1 MTTTSPTPSDT
12 GRRDALVDSIFQA
25 TIGALEL
32 MHVYLGDRLG
42 LYTKLA
48 KVDSVTSTE
57 LADLAGI
64 GERYAREW
72 LEQQA
77 VAGVLD
83 VTEDIGDARTR
94 RYRLPSGAEEVL
106 CQPDSLYLLA
116 PLAPLVMSIAQT
128 LPQVIDA
135 FRTGGGVPY
144 QAYGADLRNGIARV
158 NRPMFVNQLAADWIP
173 ALPDIEEQLRRTDPP
188 AHVADLGCGSGWS
201 TVALARA
208 YPAARVHGI
217 DLDDASIDTARR
229 NAAETGVADRVSFA
243 RRDAGAALAGRYNL
257 VTLFETLHDMAHPVE
272 SLRAAR
278 AMLAPGGAVLVGDE
292 RVAETF
298 TAPGDDL
305 ERFMYGWSAPHCLPA
320 ALIEP
325 DAAGTGAVI
334 RPETVRR
341 YALDAGFSKVTVLP
355 IEHDFWRFD
364 RLDP

>member
-12 GRRDALVDSIFQA
+12 SRRDALADSIFQA

-48 KVDSVTSTE
+48 KVDSVTSAE

-173 ALPDIEEQLRRTDPP
+173 ALPDIEEQLRRPDPP

-208 YPAARVHGI
+208 YPVARLDGI

-243 RRDAGAALAGRYNL
+243 RRDAGDAALAERYNL
-257 VTLFETLHDMAHPVE
+257 VTLFETPHDMAHPVE

-278 AMLAPGGAVLVGDE
+278 AMLAPGGAVRGGGE
-292 RVAETF
+292 GVAEPF
-298 TAPGDDL
+298 TAPGYGL
-305 ERFMYGWSAPHCLPA
+305 EGFMSGRSPPPCLPA

-325 DAAGTGAVI
+325 DALGRGAVI

-341 YALDAGFSKVTVLP
+341 YALAAAFSTVTFLP
-355 IEHDFWRFD
+355 IEHDF
-364 RLDP
+364 